1 MSNDL
6 KPSNE
11 SYSPRNVEKS
21 YQPTTEAP
29 KPQVSYTPS
38 YAPITNTNSGKP
50 IPPGKK

>member
-11 SYSPRNVEKS
+11 SYSPRNVGKS